1 VGISGDGTSFVTV
14 MFNRIWL
21 YHAGGALFWERV
33 VSGGNA
39 LALAYSRDGSTIVLG
54 RDDNTVRVLDRDGTL
69 LWTATTGGWV
79 TSVGVSENG
88 STIVAGSMDK
98 NLYVFDRN
106 GTLSGTFTAES
117 PIRSHSVAV
126 SSDGSVIAVVDT
138 TAVYGFSRTQFEP
151 PSVPV
156 TSATTTSHL
165 PVATTTAPDTP
176 TTSAPPVTPASTTA
190 RAALPPAV
198 PLLSGIITFVFFRSR
213 DR

>member
-1 VGISGDGTSFVTV
+1 

-176 TTSAPPVTPASTTA
+176 TTSAPPVAPASTTA
-190 RAALPPAV
+190 RAGLPPAV